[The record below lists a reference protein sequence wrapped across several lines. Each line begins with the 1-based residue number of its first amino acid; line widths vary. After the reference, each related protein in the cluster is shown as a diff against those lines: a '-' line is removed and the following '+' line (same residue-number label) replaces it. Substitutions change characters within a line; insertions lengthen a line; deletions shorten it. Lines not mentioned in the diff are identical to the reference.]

1 MKRPVFKKAL
11 HFLYPLVVVIVV
23 WELAVRLGVLDSS
36 LVPSPAQIAS
46 RAAALLHPRPLLLEY
61 LGTSLYRVG
70 TGLVCGS
77 LVGVALGVLMGA
89 SVPAR
94 AAFKPLLDFL
104 IAIPTICWVPLLL
117 ITVGMGDATIIVA
130 VFLGCVFPVAYMS
143 MNGVRAVPVDVVLAA
158 AAVGADRVAVLRS
171 VLLPGA
177 LPFII
182 TGLRLAV
189 GYSWRALVGAE
200 MLAATTSGIGYMVY
214 AARAFYDVG
223 AMFVGLAVISL
234 CGLAVD
240 YLVLGTAERRTVQKW
255 GMVSRTW

>member
-1 MKRPVFKKAL
+1 M
-11 HFLYPLVVVIVV
+11 
-23 WELAVRLGVLDSS
+23 
-36 LVPSPAQIAS
+36 
-46 RAAALLHPRPLLLEY
+46 
-61 LGTSLYRVG
+61 
-70 TGLVCGS
+70 
-77 LVGVALGVLMGA
+77 
-89 SVPAR
+89 
-94 AAFKPLLDFL
+94 
-104 IAIPTICWVPLLL
+104 L

-130 VFLGCVFPVAYMS
+130 VFLGCVFPVVYMS